1 MYNILAYVLFI
12 LICSDHF
19 MDTSNDILQAPVLE
33 AAVQSLQ
40 ALMKDDEIL
49 SNTLC
54 HVTCTLVT
62 QQQWKQGEEWVWEFA
77 LAHILA
83 CVDSQHIIDTVSQAM
98 GSLFSHGNPA
108 VQMVLAKPLVE
119 GIKCNQISSN
129 VVHSIA
135 VEICHILGRHN
146 YLSEWC
152 CTLSGYFE
160 LIPVI
165 LSDCDFEDFRP
176 IVTCTKLK

>member
-33 AAVQSLQ
+33 AAVQALQ
-40 ALMKDDEIL
+40 ELMKDDEVL

-54 HVTCTLVT
+54 HVTCTLIT
-62 QQQWKQGEEWVWEFA
+62 QHQWKQGEEWVWEFA

-83 CVDSQHIIDTVSQAM
+83 CVDNQHITDTMSQAM

-119 GIKCNQISSN
+119 CSSFDGCRN
-129 VVHSIA
+129 LPCSWKTQLP
-135 VEICHILGRHN
+135 LGMV
-146 YLSEWC
+146 LCSLWI
-152 CTLSGYFE
+152 F
-160 LIPVI
+160 
-165 LSDCDFEDFRP
+165 
-176 IVTCTKLK
+176 